1 MSDSV
6 ILESFRYQR
15 RIYHANTDSAGV
27 VYYGNYFIFFEEA
40 RAEWLRAL
48 GFNQAAIA
56 KEFGTHILVKK
67 VHEMD
72 FKKPALM
79 DDLIEIRCKL
89 VASSKISFT
98 IEQIAYN
105 ENNDVLVTAKI
116 DLLCVDAKTSRPKRA
131 PATLLER
138 LS

>member
-1 MSDSV
+1 MSDSD
-6 ILESFRYQR
+6 ILKNFRYQR

-48 GFNQAAIA
+48 GFHQAAIA
-56 KEFGTHILVKK
+56 REFDTHILVKR

-79 DDLIEIRCKL
+79 DDLIDIDCQL
-89 VASSKISFT
+89 LASSKVSFT
-98 IEQIAYN
+98 IEQTAYN
-105 ENNDVLVTAKI
+105 KSNDILVSAKI
-116 DLLCVDAKTSRPKRA
+116 DLLCVDAKTGRPKRA
-131 PATLLER
+131 PAALLER